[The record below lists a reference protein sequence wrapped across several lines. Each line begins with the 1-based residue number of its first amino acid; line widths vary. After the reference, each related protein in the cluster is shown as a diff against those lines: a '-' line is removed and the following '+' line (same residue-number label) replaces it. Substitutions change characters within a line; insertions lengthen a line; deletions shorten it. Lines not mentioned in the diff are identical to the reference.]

1 MRQIISSGSVKA
13 ISLDRDEVLKK
24 LREIA
29 QDASRTFPEIVEIRL
44 FGSLASGTETGLSD
58 ADIFVLVQNGEENP
72 VERMKP
78 YFMFF
83 SERLDI
89 GIDMIVVTPPELK
102 NFKEILAGS
111 KLLYSSSLYD

>member
-13 ISLDRDEVLKK
+13 ISLERDEVLKK

-29 QDASRTFPEIVEIRL
+29 REASRTFSEIVEIRL

-58 ADIFVLVQNGEENP
+58 ADVFVLVQNGEENP
-72 VERMKP
+72 VERMRP

-89 GIDMIVVTPPELK
+89 GLDMIVATTLEFK

-111 KLLYSSSLYD
+111 KLLYPAPLQE